1 MVAVALSNFN
11 CINFAKIPETEKIG
25 TFEIILVRFVGVL
38 VNF

>member
-25 TFEIILVRFVGVL
+25 AFELFW
-38 VNF
+38 